1 MKRYAKVIAVAVA
14 VLGIVIF
21 TVKPQA
27 AAGGSL
33 LSVTE
38 EAQVRPIQDGSGMY
52 LLKSDGFY
60 CLKDVW
66 IQRSSSSSSLFQ
78 EFYYRWDC
86 F

>member
-21 TVKPQA
+21 TVKPQ

-52 LLKSDGFY
+52 LLKSDGF
-60 CLKDVW
+60 LLSERRW
-66 IQRSSSSSSLFQ
+66 IQR
-78 EFYYRWDC
+78 
-86 F
+86 